1 MKQFRNKETDP
12 KQFSVMI
19 KQKLT
24 EVQEQKRFTLS
35 SAESSGFP

>member
-12 KQFSVMI
+12 KQFSVI

-35 SAESSGFP
+35 SAESVRAK